1 MIDIKELMI
10 GNHVWEDY
18 SGQMQVSLID
28 VENGSLDLRK
38 NTNLPSGRYFIED
51 VEPIPLTEEWLIKFQ
66 LPQRE
71 LMPLTNLHEYS
82 IRNEY
87 EIYCHMDEAGNC
99 LFWEECDSPNDFFI
113 IKCDT
118 VHTFQNIFKILNPH
132 EKLTI
137 K

>member
-1 MIDIKELMI
+1 MIDIPYVIADKHQI
-10 GNHVWEDY
+10 
-18 SGQMQVSLID
+18 
-28 VENGSLDLRK
+28 
-38 NTNLPSGRYFIED
+38 
-51 VEPIPLTEEWLIKFQ
+51 TEEWLIKWQ

-71 LMPLTNLHEYS
+71 LMPLTNLQEYS

-99 LFWEECDSPNDFFI
+99 LFWGECDSPNDFFI

-118 VHTFQNIFKILNPH
+118 VQAFQNIYKTLNPH